1 MTEAVAE
8 MPRTTP
14 GQPLAGADCIV
25 DLLLLS
31 LGAEVLFHVGDF
43 DTMTDTIAR
52 PFLSLYNHVHPCT
65 SALRGDYVSIV
76 ESAAKVSQLRD
87 LVYA

>member
-14 GQPLAGADCIV
+14 GQPLAGADYIV

-31 LGAEVLFHVGDF
+31 LGAEVLLHVGDF

-52 PFLSLYNHVHPCT
+52 PFLSLYNHVHPRSGAIT
-65 SALRGDYVSIV
+65 SR
-76 ESAAKVSQLRD
+76 
-87 LVYA
+87 